1 MTETPPPL
9 PAEGGSW
16 TRDESGALRRTV
28 KAPEEAPVKAP
39 RKPDPK
45 ED

>member
-1 MTETPPPL
+1 MTDTPAPL
-9 PAEGGSW
+9 PAGGGSW
-16 TRDESGALRRTV
+16 IRDESGALRR
-28 KAPEEAPVKAP
+28 AEEAPVKGA